1 MNANNIINKIL
12 EEETIFLDQFN
23 EKKHFSKEVN
33 SKSKFLHSDET
44 SIYFLFYSTLS
55 IVTSLIIFYT
65 LISFFPEIEISKI
78 SDSFIGLSSLI
89 LSIFSGCFTTFVI
102 EKTISRWYFNKLY
115 KNRNKNNIIKKLF
128 KHIFYD
134 KQISDEIH
142 NMLKVYL
149 SDDDYINLVK
159 KGITYKNTSLFLN
172 EIIQNKK
179 IIANKREVFLTPE
192 EIKKY
197 QYKY

>member
-1 MNANNIINKIL
+1 MNADSIINKIL
-12 EEETIFLDQFN
+12 EEETIFLNQFN
-23 EKKHFSKEVN
+23 EKKHFSKEAN
-33 SKSKFLHSDET
+33 SRSKFLNSEET
-44 SIYFLFYSTLS
+44 SIYFIFFFMLS
-55 IVTSLIIFYT
+55 IFTSLIIFYT
-65 LISFFPEIEISKI
+65 LISSLPEIKDF
-78 SDSFIGLSSLI
+78 SDDSVGFLLLFLSV
-89 LSIFSGCFTTFVI
+89 FSGCFTTFVI
-102 EKTISRWYFNKLY
+102 EKTISRWHFNKLY

-149 SDDDYINLVK
+149 SDEDYINLVK